1 MRMLFVPYL
10 FIDTSVFSYN
20 EVMTEDSLQQSTY
33 RLLKLKHMSC
43 PADCQRIICCA
54 CQTCLIGKKRGYDV
68 GWEVSSYSYRVS
80 RITPDAYGMT
90 VPPWVG
96 TAWRRVLMAECR
108 GAVAAG
114 RQRGELGHPWEMMIL
129 LQGTKWHIFQLA
141 EHSLAQC
148 HSHKSYNEKKNML
161 SEVCKVSSSDYW
173 LSQFSGWWY
182 LALQNR
188 VFDQ

>member
-1 MRMLFVPYL
+1 MRLLFVPYL
-10 FIDTSVFSYN
+10 FIDASVFSYN

-43 PADCQRIICCA
+43 AADCRRIICCA

-96 TAWRRVLMAECR
+96 TAEGECWWQSAGAR
-108 GAVAAG
+108 GCRAQH
-114 RQRGELGHPWEMMIL
+114 RELGHPARWWSYCRGQNDTFFSWQNIL
-129 LQGTKWHIFQLA
+129 LLNVIHTKGIMRRKT
-141 EHSLAQC
+141 C
-148 HSHKSYNEKKNML
+148 
-161 SEVCKVSSSDYW
+161 
-173 LSQFSGWWY
+173 
-182 LALQNR
+182 
-188 VFDQ
+188 